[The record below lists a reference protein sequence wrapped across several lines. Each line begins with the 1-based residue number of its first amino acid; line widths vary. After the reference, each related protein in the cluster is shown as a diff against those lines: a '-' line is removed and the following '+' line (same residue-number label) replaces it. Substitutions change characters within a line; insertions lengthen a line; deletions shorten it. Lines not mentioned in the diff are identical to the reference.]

1 MTKPKPKRNQG
12 DGQGQLPILLGD
24 SILEKLLH
32 QMPQE
37 KREFVLLLMQELALP
52 KDDPALPLLIA
63 LEYYVNLLQDIP
75 EAMEAAADEALKKW
89 LSSYAAIQEKLS
101 GTVREID
108 QIRVRWGQDTRAL
121 IVDVQHMFDEA
132 RRLAIQRYEADLMA
146 AQREQMKVFRREWQE
161 VQAEYVRDVNR
172 QSFWAAAGLGLAMS
186 VGFFLLGL
194 WLGGKLWL
202 WR

>member
-37 KREFVLLLMQELALP
+37 KREFVLLLMQELGLP

-75 EAMEAAADEALKKW
+75 EAMQQSADAALKKS
-89 LSSYAAIQEKLS
+89 LSSYATIQDKLS
-101 GTVREID
+101 GTVWEID
-108 QIRVRWGQDTRAL
+108 QIRVQWGHDTRAL
-121 IVDVQHMFDEA
+121 IIDVQKMLDEA
-132 RRLAIQRYEADLMA
+132 RRLAVKRFEADLMA
-146 AQREQMKVFRREWQE
+146 AHRTKLDQFVTEWRD
-161 VQAEYVRDVNR
+161 VQADYIRDVKW
-172 QSFWAAAGLGLAMS
+172 QGLWYAAGVGLVS
-186 VGFFLLGL
+186 SGGFFLLGL
-194 WLGGKLWL
+194 WLGKKLWGV
-202 WR
+202 

>member
-37 KREFVLLLMQELALP
+37 KREFVLLLMQELGLP

-75 EAMEAAADEALKKW
+75 EAMEAAADEALKKL
-89 LSSYAAIQEKLS
+89 LSSYAPIQEKLS
-101 GTVREID
+101 GTVWEID
-108 QIRVRWGQDTRAL
+108 QIRVRWEQDTRAL
-121 IVDVQHMFDEA
+121 IVDVQHLFDDA
-132 RRLAIQRYEADLMA
+132 RRLAIKRYEADLMA
-146 AQREQMKVFRREWQE
+146 AHRTKLDQFAREWKN
-161 VQAEYVRDVNR
+161 VQKYYRSDVKW
-172 QSFWAAAGLGLAMS
+172 QGFWYAAGVGLVS
-186 VGFFLLGL
+186 SGGFFLLGL
-194 WLGGKLWL
+194 WLGKKLWGVY
-202 WR
+202 